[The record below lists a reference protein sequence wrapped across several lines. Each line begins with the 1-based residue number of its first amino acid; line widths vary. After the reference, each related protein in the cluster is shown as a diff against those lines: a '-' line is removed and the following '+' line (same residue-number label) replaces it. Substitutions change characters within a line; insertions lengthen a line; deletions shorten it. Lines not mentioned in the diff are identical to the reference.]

1 MSGERHRRA
10 GRAVHVLASVVLLA
24 IGLLALVAG
33 VLPRLVG
40 GGAYAVE
47 TASMRPQLPPG
58 TLVVVRP
65 VDPSTLGIGDVVT
78 YQLRSGE
85 PTVVTHRIVGI
96 EIGRDGGPRFTTQ
109 GDANPSPDPA
119 PVQAL
124 QVRGRLW
131 YAVPELGRL
140 TLALG
145 DLDRV
150 LVSRLVAGGLALVA
164 LHEFLGAARE
174 RRRHPSNDHRHRHD
188 HRGVRH
194 A

>member
-1 MSGERHRRA
+1 MGAERHRRA
-10 GRAVHVLASVVLLA
+10 GRAWHVLASVVLLA
-24 IGLLALVAG
+24 IGLVALVAG

-47 TASMRPQLPPG
+47 TSSMRPHLPPG

-65 VDPSTLGIGDVVT
+65 VDPGTLGIGDVVT

-96 EIGRDGGPRFTTQ
+96 QVGKDGGPRFITQ

-131 YAVPELGRL
+131 YSVPELGRL

-145 DLDRV
+145 GLDRV
-150 LVSRLVAGGLALVA
+150 LLSRLVAGALALVA
-164 LHEFLGAARE
+164 LHEFLGAAQE
-174 RRRHPSNDHRHRHD
+174 RRRHARPHHRHD